1 MSQIKVLFRNWV
13 NLKGC
18 SPEEFERIKKYAMK
32 STQAD
37 VLKLYR
43 NTLTDIRFNAEVG
56 IRKGVFNELQSIK
69 NYYRSH
75 GIIGKDFKEYAGLSS
90 MLRRMGK
97 ISFRKDLDNLLK
109 LIKDNNWSDEI
120 VETIRNEYL
129 LTKDD
134 FNDILRDYIDK
145 NFGWDYSEYREKFRF
160 FANFSISYLKHYK
173 IAIEFYEKM
182 TNRQDKEK
190 FMGKIKEIF
199 ESIREAQDLDLW
211 IQEHNT
217 YPMFLAIIAEKFGDV
232 DPLVRDKIWKSFKKY
247 YDAMIDCKTKKM
259 RIDKARELHIS
270 LASLKY
276 LAKIYATKVLKIDNT
291 AEVLDLYKYNLGQR
305 RQTLNRILSL
315 TDEEE
320 IFRIFGKENIR
331 YSDLNMF
338 VYAQNSIIPIED
350 RKNVLTRL
358 QRLLAKYLEIKQS
371 KKINVDYYQEF
382 VNSEISVFDFCS
394 EKGISVDTLLDKAR
408 INKDAIT
415 LNRIKT
421 ELAKYKEKENG
432 PKKEFLTKEF
442 EKLFTCIEDG
452 ITINGVTRS
461 FDLIDYFV
469 YFRHLDKHDF
479 KSYIKDGGVIA
490 KFLKPLKFCSNI
502 NEDTVRNSIHEVGCK
517 KDEAGFPIPGT
528 GRILRV
534 EELGSIIEFMKDNGI
549 PLYDRLVNIAIRRYI
564 AGTLEVGPLQEMAR

>member
-129 LTKDD
+129 LTKD
-134 FNDILRDYIDK
+134 
-145 NFGWDYSEYREKFRF
+145 EKFRF

-190 FMGKIKEIF
+190 FIGKIKEIF

-232 DPLVRDKIWKSFKKY
+232 DPLVRDKIW
-247 YDAMIDCKTKKM
+247 KM

-452 ITINGVTRS
+452 ITINGVIRS

>member
-173 IAIEFYEKM
+173 IPVTIIATKTDKIGITLQQKQRNAIL
-182 TNRQDKEK
+182 N
-190 FMGKIKEIF
+190 
-199 ESIREAQDLDLW
+199 DLDLVVGDDF
-211 IQEHNT
+211 I
-217 YPMFLAIIAEKFGDV
+217 MFSNV
-232 DPLVRDKIWKSFKKY
+232 
-247 YDAMIDCKTKKM
+247 TKAGK
-259 RIDKARELHIS
+259 EE
-270 LASLKY
+270 
-276 LAKIYATKVLKIDNT
+276 VLKKI
-291 AEVLDLYKYNLGQR
+291 
-305 RQTLNRILSL
+305 
-315 TDEEE
+315 E
-320 IFRIFGKENIR
+320 IT
-331 YSDLNMF
+331 S
-338 VYAQNSIIPIED
+338 
-350 RKNVLTRL
+350 
-358 QRLLAKYLEIKQS
+358 
-371 KKINVDYYQEF
+371 
-382 VNSEISVFDFCS
+382 
-394 EKGISVDTLLDKAR
+394 
-408 INKDAIT
+408 
-415 LNRIKT
+415 
-421 ELAKYKEKENG
+421 
-432 PKKEFLTKEF
+432 
-442 EKLFTCIEDG
+442 
-452 ITINGVTRS
+452 
-461 FDLIDYFV
+461 
-469 YFRHLDKHDF
+469 
-479 KSYIKDGGVIA
+479 
-490 KFLKPLKFCSNI
+490 
-502 NEDTVRNSIHEVGCK
+502 
-517 KDEAGFPIPGT
+517 
-528 GRILRV
+528 
-534 EELGSIIEFMKDNGI
+534 
-549 PLYDRLVNIAIRRYI
+549 
-564 AGTLEVGPLQEMAR
+564 